1 MCLAD
6 GRRPC
11 NPIPYG
17 GCCGCSLVAVGL
29 PFFALS
35 ATTPILQEWFAHSGH
50 PSSGDPYF
58 LYAASN
64 SGSLLGLLSYPFV
77 LEPLLRLSDQSRLW
91 TWCYGLFLL
100 LATGCILL
108 VWRSPHEASA
118 QASTPT
124 AGRAD

>member
-1 MCLAD
+1 M
-6 GRRPC
+6 
-11 NPIPYG
+11 
-17 GCCGCSLVAVGL
+17 
-29 PFFALS
+29 S
-35 ATTPILQEWFAHSGH
+35 ATTPLLQKWFARSGH

-100 LATGCILL
+100 LVAGCILL
-108 VWRSPHEASA
+108 VWRASMRHSAAPRASRLALGIEDVARTGRSHGAGGCAGWRSPLCPPA
-118 QASTPT
+118 
-124 AGRAD
+124 